1 MVNSSSMDHSC
12 AVPVG
17 YLHCNIRMR
26 FKSCLTYSEELSIE
40 KIVSSEASVHE
51 VVMKDHRFVI
61 IKVKVD
67 NEIRGRF
74 KMII

>member
-1 MVNSSSMDHSC
+1 MK
-12 AVPVG
+12 
-17 YLHCNIRMR
+17 

-51 VVMKDHRFVI
+51 VVMKDQRFVI

-67 NEIRGRF
+67 NEIKGRY